1 MTIRSILVGSILTA
15 ALLPLSS
22 TAQADAVEDF
32 YKGKTVYALVGVS
45 PGGEYDFQ
53 LRLVARH
60 VGKYIPG
67 HPTVVAQNMTG
78 ATGMVMANYLYR
90 VAPKDGTYIGLIQ
103 NGLPT
108 SQAVGLEGVQ
118 FDASKYNWIGSV
130 SPTVET
136 MAVWKTTG
144 VTTIE
149 DAKKTEVIAGCVG
162 SSGITLTFPVML
174 NDIVGTKFKMVMG
187 YTGSGPLNLAIE
199 RGEVSARN
207 NSWSS
212 WKASKPEWV
221 TNKDINVLVYSGPKP
236 ADLNGVPSVEDLLTN
251 EDDRQVVRIVTA
263 GNALGHPFAMP
274 PDVPKDRV
282 AAIRKAFQDMMKDP
296 DFIREAEAA
305 KLEIE
310 PVAADALEKAV
321 VGALGASDKAKQRA
335 RKYFQ

>member
-1 MTIRSILVGSILTA
+1 MRSIVAGFLMTTA
-15 ALLPLSS
+15 VLSLP
-22 TAQADAVEDF
+22 TGVRADAVEDF
-32 YKGKTVYALVGVS
+32 YKGKTIYALVGVS

-60 VGKYIPG
+60 IGKYIPG
-67 HPTVVAQNMTG
+67 HPNVVAQNMTG

-118 FDASKYNWIGSV
+118 FDAARYNWIGSI

-144 VTTIE
+144 VQTIE

-174 NDIVGTKFKMVMG
+174 NDLIGTKFKMVMG

-199 RGEVSARN
+199 RGEVSGRN

-221 TNKDINVLVYSGPKP
+221 ANKDINVLVYSGPKP
-236 ADLNGVPSVEDLLTN
+236 ADLDGVPAIEDLVSN
-251 EDDRQVVRIVTA
+251 DDDRQVVNIVTA
-263 GNALGHPFAMP
+263 GNALGHPFAMS

-282 AAIRKAFQDMMKDP
+282 AAIRKAFQDMMKDAE
-296 DFIREAEAA
+296 FIKEAEAA
-305 KLEIE
+305 KLEID
-310 PVAADALEKAV
+310 PVSAATLEKAV
-321 VGALGASDKAKQRA
+321 LGALGASDKAKQRA